1 MRKSTMIQTILDSL
15 NWEEI
20 QDYHNKLNILWDIQ
34 KEDGTKKTTVPSVFD
49 IKEELNELLQY
60 VTSENLDYLSY
71 GNWIIFAEEDEFR
84 VVFRLND
91 WVFKRNTIKESIP
104 YHVPFISLD
113 KDELENTLERALKVE
128 DYELAAELRDAIHK
142 IDKKD

>member
-1 MRKSTMIQTILDSL
+1 MIQTILDSL

>member
-1 MRKSTMIQTILDSL
+1 MKKSTMIQTILDSL
-15 NWEEI
+15 DWEEI

-34 KEDGTKKTTVPSVFD
+34 KEDGTKKTAVPSVFD

-71 GNWIIFAEEDEFR
+71 GNWIIFAEEEEFR

-91 WVFKRNTIKESIP
+91 WVFKRNKIKESIP
-104 YHVPFISLD
+104 YHIPFISLD

>member
-1 MRKSTMIQTILDSL
+1 MIQTILDSL
-15 NWEEI
+15 DWEEI

-34 KEDGTKKTTVPSVFD
+34 KEDGTKKTAVPSVFD

-71 GNWIIFAEEDEFR
+71 GNWIIFAEEEEFR

-91 WVFKRNTIKESIP
+91 WVFKRNKIKESIP
-104 YHVPFISLD
+104 YHIPFISLD